1 MKIKNPPNFERVVA
15 ILDNNDL
22 AIVFYD
28 ECDGYMSAETGDRVD
43 NVSCWAHA
51 SSLKMSDWHC
61 VPEE

>member
-51 SSLKMSDWHC
+51 SSLKMSNWHC
-61 VPEE
+61 APKE